1 MAINADGSSSKPG
14 DWSGSGSLGMGSYQ
28 EPGQRSS
35 YDSSG
40 RQLTNAQGQNVAGFG
55 SGWNPGNSTFSDR
68 KPKDPLAALFAGGK
82 GGPMGQVGTVVPRI
96 TAPVALPP
104 PTQTPAVK
112 PPGAPQTGYGPQGN
126 LTYDQYVS
134 MMTQAAQNRMGNWVN
149 QPYDPLSSIRS
160 DPFQSMNWDPRGSA
174 GANQT
179 VGKNGSVTKYQDRV
193 PQDPTSK
200 GGYY

>member
-1 MAINADGSSSKPG
+1 MAINANGSSSKPG
-14 DWSGSGSLGMGSYQ
+14 DWAGSGASGMGSYQ

-35 YDSSG
+35 YDSNGNQVTGFNGGYSG
-40 RQLTNAQGQNVAGFG
+40 GTRESSSG
-55 SGWNPGNSTFSDR
+55 S
-68 KPKDPLAALFAGGK
+68 KDPLAALFAGGK
-82 GGPMGQVGTVVPRI
+82 GGPMGQVGTVKPRI
-96 TAPVALPP
+96 AAPTALTP
-104 PTQTPAVK
+104 PTATPAVR
-112 PPGAPQTGYGPQGN
+112 PPGSPPTGYGPQGN

-160 DPFQSMNWDPRGSA
+160 DPFQSMNWDPRGST

-179 VGKNGSVTKYQDRV
+179 AVKNGAVSKYQDRV
-193 PQDPTSK
+193 PQDPSSK